1 LAVILAGAALAEAV
15 TRMPA
20 RAVVQVAMAA
30 IVRLRTT
37 CRGRGARC
45 VVTSG
50 RARDDRRGWN
60 RDARRDPDHPKPF
73 STGRWVRAVARFRT
87 KCPYVL
93 KRQRPTKK
101 LEKNQRAPR
110 ATKRK
115 NGRDCDEKLLGAFFP
130 LVSSSSSEL
139 SPS

>member
-73 STGRWVRAVARFRT
+73 STWRWVRAVARLRT

-101 LEKNQRAPR
+101 
-110 ATKRK
+110 T
-115 NGRDCDEKLLGAFFP
+115 
-130 LVSSSSSEL
+130 
-139 SPS
+139 